1 MPVNFGEDV
10 DALRA
15 TLLGLAAANARVHKA
30 PIPEVQVIALGEN
43 TVTVQL
49 QAWVAAREYNG
60 VRAALLEAA
69 LADFHRRGLRS
80 AMPPRE
86 VHLHH
91 HNLPQALAALPDEAI
106 KPVIPRDA

>member
-1 MPVNFGEDV
+1 V

-15 TLLGLAAANARVHKA
+15 TLLGLAAANGKVLKA
-30 PIPEVQVIALGEN
+30 PIPEVQVTALGEN

-49 QAWVAAREYNG
+49 QAWVAARDYNG
-60 VRAALLEAA
+60 VRAQLLEGA

-91 HNLPQALAALPDEAI
+91 HNAPDSVAGLPDEAI
-106 KPVIPRDA
+106 KPLIPRDA